1 MSSATRAP
9 RSRVSLAQGAKDTL
23 VITRRN
29 VRRIIRLPELLVFAT
44 IQPVMFLLLF
54 TYVFGGSI
62 GQTIP
67 PAAGGEYINYLLP
80 GLLVQLATF
89 GAVATAVGLTE
100 DMSKGVIDR
109 FRSLP
114 MARSAV
120 LAGRTAADL
129 ARNAFV
135 VVLLVVVG
143 TLIGFRYQT
152 TFADLVLA
160 LLLLLAYGYSISWGM
175 SVLGLVVKTPEAVQ
189 TAAFLVVF
197 PLVFASSIFV
207 PTSTLPSWL
216 QTFADHQPVTATA
229 NAMRGL
235 TLGEG
240 ALPAGTSVTESVL
253 IALAWIVAI
262 LLVFVPLAVRR
273 YRRTVGGS

>member
-1 MSSATRAP
+1 MSSVTRAP
-9 RSRVSLAQGAKDTL
+9 RSRVSFSHAVKDIL

-29 VRRIIRLPELLVFAT
+29 VRRVIRLPELLVFAT

-100 DMSKGVIDR
+100 DMSNGVIDR

-120 LAGRTAADL
+120 LAGRTVADL

-135 VVLLVVVG
+135 VVLLVAVG

-160 LLLLLAYGYSISWGM
+160 LLLVLVYGYAVSWGM

-189 TAAFLVVF
+189 TAAFLIVF

-235 TLGEG
+235 ILGEG

-253 IALAWIVAI
+253 IALGWIVAI
-262 LLVFVPLAVRR
+262 LLVFAPLAVRR
-273 YRRTVGGS
+273 YRRTVGS